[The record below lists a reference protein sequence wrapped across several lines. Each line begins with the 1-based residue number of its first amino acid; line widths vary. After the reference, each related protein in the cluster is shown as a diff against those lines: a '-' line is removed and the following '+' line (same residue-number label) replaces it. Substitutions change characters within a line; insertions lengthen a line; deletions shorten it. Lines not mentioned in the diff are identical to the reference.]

1 MQLIYL
7 TLSLNLPMLK
17 QLPLGKTE
25 NVTREQHKRCPISV
39 AELCSSPFQLQAVA
53 ATASTWPGLE
63 SKATAQKNSLG
74 QFA

>member
-25 NVTREQHKRCPISV
+25 NVTREQHKRCPISA
-39 AELCSSPFQLQAVA
+39 AELCSSAFQLQAVDSA
-53 ATASTWPGLE
+53 PSTWPGLE
-63 SKATAQKNSLG
+63 SKATAQE
-74 QFA
+74 Q